1 MRPNLQTGDHLG
13 TRLLLQPYCIA
24 TSMECHCLRP
34 ISPEIKKN
42 AEKSISSTE
51 RELM

>member
-13 TRLLLQPYCIA
+13 TLMLQPYCIA
-24 TSMECHCLRP
+24 TSMERHCPRP

-51 RELM
+51 RKLM